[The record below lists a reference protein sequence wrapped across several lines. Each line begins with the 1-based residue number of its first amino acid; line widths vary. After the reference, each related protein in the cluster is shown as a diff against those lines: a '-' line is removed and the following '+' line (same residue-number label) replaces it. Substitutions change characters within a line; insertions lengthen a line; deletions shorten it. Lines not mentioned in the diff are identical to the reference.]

1 MMILKRKE
9 IIAAAL
15 VVMIGVAGYLNW
27 SYQDTIRVT
36 DGETYSETGKKLGEA
51 QYVSTTKNDED
62 ADKDET
68 EKKEDKKEDKKTKK
82 AEKSDDQAKS
92 TSADY
97 FTEARLEKESSRSK
111 SLEILNQTAANE
123 SFDAD
128 IRQKAQNQILKMA
141 EDVEKESMIEKVAQ
155 AKGYQEV
162 AVYIDGDSVKL
173 IVKKDSLNEQDVAKL
188 KDIIVEQTGISP
200 QNIKIVEMK

>member
-1 MMILKRKE
+1 MILKRKE

-62 ADKDET
+62 ADKSDS
-68 EKKEDKKEDKKTKK
+68 KDDKKDSKK
-82 AEKSDDQAKS
+82 AEKKNNQTDDQTKS

>member
-1 MMILKRKE
+1 MMVLKRKE

-36 DGETYSETGKKLGEA
+36 DGEAYSETGKKLGEA

-62 ADKDET
+62 ADKADS
-68 EKKEDKKEDKKTKK
+68 KDDKKDGKK
-82 AEKSDDQAKS
+82 AEKKNNQTDDQTKS

>member
-1 MMILKRKE
+1 MILKRKE

-62 ADKDET
+62 ADKSDS
-68 EKKEDKKEDKKTKK
+68 KDDKKDGKK
-82 AEKSDDQAKS
+82 AEKKNNQTDDQTKS

>member
-62 ADKDET
+62 ADKTDS
-68 EKKEDKKEDKKTKK
+68 KDDKKGGKK
-82 AEKSDDQAKS
+82 AEKKNNQTDDQTKS

>member
-62 ADKDET
+62 ADKTDS
-68 EKKEDKKEDKKTKK
+68 KDDKKDGKK
-82 AEKSDDQAKS
+82 AEKKNNQTDDQTKS

>member
-1 MMILKRKE
+1 MMVLKRKE

-36 DGETYSETGKKLGEA
+36 DGEAYSETGKKLGEA

-62 ADKDET
+62 ADKSDS
-68 EKKEDKKEDKKTKK
+68 KDDKKDGKK
-82 AEKSDDQAKS
+82 AEKKNNQTDDQTKS

>member
-1 MMILKRKE
+1 MMVLKRKE

-27 SYQDTIRVT
+27 SYQDTFRVT
-36 DGETYSETGKKLGEA
+36 DGETYTETGKKLGEA

-62 ADKDET
+62 ADKADS
-68 EKKEDKKEDKKTKK
+68 KDDKK
-82 AEKSDDQAKS
+82 AEKKTDQADDQAKS

>member
-1 MMILKRKE
+1 MILKRKE

-36 DGETYSETGKKLGEA
+36 DGEAYSETGKKLGEA

-62 ADKDET
+62 ADKSDS
-68 EKKEDKKEDKKTKK
+68 KDDKKDGKK
-82 AEKSDDQAKS
+82 AEKKNNQTDDQTKS

>member
-1 MMILKRKE
+1 MILKRKE

-62 ADKDET
+62 ADKTDS
-68 EKKEDKKEDKKTKK
+68 KDDKKDSKK
-82 AEKSDDQAKS
+82 AEKKNNQTDDQTKS

>member
-1 MMILKRKE
+1 MILKRKE

-62 ADKDET
+62 ADKSDSKDDKKDGKKE
-68 EKKEDKKEDKKTKK
+68 EKKNNQT
-82 AEKSDDQAKS
+82 DDQTKS

>member
-1 MMILKRKE
+1 MSKVAEQENKDMTE
-9 IIAAAL
+9 ETVQTEEAAEETKA
-15 VVMIGVAGYLNW
+15 AE
-27 SYQDTIRVT
+27 QT
-36 DGETYSETGKKLGEA
+36 GETSEPAEA
-51 QYVSTTKNDED
+51 AED
-62 ADKDET
+62 
-68 EKKEDKKEDKKTKK
+68 DKKDKK
-82 AEKSDDQAKS
+82 AEKKNNQTDDQTKS

>member
-62 ADKDET
+62 ADKSDS
-68 EKKEDKKEDKKTKK
+68 KDDKKDSKK
-82 AEKSDDQAKS
+82 AEKKNNQTDDQTKS

>member
-62 ADKDET
+62 ADKSDS
-68 EKKEDKKEDKKTKK
+68 KDDKKDGKK
-82 AEKSDDQAKS
+82 AEKKNNQTDDQTKS

>member
-62 ADKDET
+62 ADKTDSKDDKKDGKKE
-68 EKKEDKKEDKKTKK
+68 EKKNNQT
-82 AEKSDDQAKS
+82 DDQTKS

>member
-1 MMILKRKE
+1 MILKRKE

-62 ADKDET
+62 ADKADS
-68 EKKEDKKEDKKTKK
+68 KDDKKDDKK
-82 AEKSDDQAKS
+82 AEKKNNQTDDQTKS

>member
-1 MMILKRKE
+1 MMVLKRKE

-36 DGETYSETGKKLGEA
+36 DGETYTETGKKLGEA
-51 QYVSTTKNDED
+51 QYVSTTNQEED
-62 ADKDET
+62 AEKENPKEKKKE
-68 EKKEDKKEDKKTKK
+68 EKKED
-82 AEKSDDQAKS
+82 AKS
-92 TSADY
+92 ASADY

-155 AKGYQEV
+155 AKGYEEV

-173 IVKKDSLNEQDVAKL
+173 IVKKDSLTEQDVAKL

>member
-62 ADKDET
+62 ADKADS
-68 EKKEDKKEDKKTKK
+68 KDDKKDDKK
-82 AEKSDDQAKS
+82 AEKKNNQTDDQTKS

>member
-62 ADKDET
+62 ADKSDSKDDKKDGKKE
-68 EKKEDKKEDKKTKK
+68 EKKNNQT
-82 AEKSDDQAKS
+82 DDQTKS

>member
-1 MMILKRKE
+1 MMVLKRKE

-36 DGETYSETGKKLGEA
+36 DGETYTETGKKLGEA

-62 ADKDET
+62 ADKADS
-68 EKKEDKKEDKKTKK
+68 KDDKKDGKK
-82 AEKSDDQAKS
+82 AEKKNNQTDDQTKS

>member
-62 ADKDET
+62 ADKSDS
-68 EKKEDKKEDKKTKK
+68 KDDKKDDKK
-82 AEKSDDQAKS
+82 AEKKNNQTDDQTKS

>member
-36 DGETYSETGKKLGEA
+36 DGEAYSETGKKLGEA

-62 ADKDET
+62 ADKSDS
-68 EKKEDKKEDKKTKK
+68 KDDKKDGKK
-82 AEKSDDQAKS
+82 AEKKNNQTDDQTKS

>member
-62 ADKDET
+62 ADKSDS
-68 EKKEDKKEDKKTKK
+68 KDDKKDSKK
-82 AEKSDDQAKS
+82 AEKKNNQTDDQTKS

-123 SFDAD
+123 SFDAN

>member
-36 DGETYSETGKKLGEA
+36 DGEAYSETGKKLGEA

-62 ADKDET
+62 ADKSDS
-68 EKKEDKKEDKKTKK
+68 KDDKKDSKK
-82 AEKSDDQAKS
+82 AEKKNNQTDDQTKS

>member
-36 DGETYSETGKKLGEA
+36 DGEAYSETGKKLGEA

-62 ADKDET
+62 ADKSDG
-68 EKKEDKKEDKKTKK
+68 KDDKKDGKK
-82 AEKSDDQAKS
+82 AEKKNNQTDDQTKS

>member
-1 MMILKRKE
+1 MILKRKE

-62 ADKDET
+62 ADKTDS
-68 EKKEDKKEDKKTKK
+68 KDDKKDSKK
-82 AEKSDDQAKS
+82 AEKKNNQTDDQTKS

-128 IRQKAQNQILKMA
+128 IRQKAQNQILKMV

>member
-62 ADKDET
+62 ADKTDSKD
-68 EKKEDKKEDKKTKK
+68 EKKDGKK
-82 AEKSDDQAKS
+82 AEKKNNQTDDQTKS

>member
-1 MMILKRKE
+1 MMVLKRKE

-36 DGETYSETGKKLGEA
+36 DGETYTETGKKLGEA

-62 ADKDET
+62 ADKADS
-68 EKKEDKKEDKKTKK
+68 KDNKK
-82 AEKSDDQAKS
+82 AEKKTDQADDQAKS

>member
-1 MMILKRKE
+1 M
-9 IIAAAL
+9 
-15 VVMIGVAGYLNW
+15 
-27 SYQDTIRVT
+27 
-36 DGETYSETGKKLGEA
+36 
-51 QYVSTTKNDED
+51 
-62 ADKDET
+62 
-68 EKKEDKKEDKKTKK
+68 
-82 AEKSDDQAKS
+82 
-92 TSADY
+92 
-97 FTEARLEKESSRSK
+97 
-111 SLEILNQTAANE
+111 
-123 SFDAD
+123 
-128 IRQKAQNQILKMA
+128 KMA

>member
-1 MMILKRKE
+1 MMVLKRKE

-36 DGETYSETGKKLGEA
+36 DGETYTETGKKLGEA

-62 ADKDET
+62 ADKSDS
-68 EKKEDKKEDKKTKK
+68 KDDKKDGKK
-82 AEKSDDQAKS
+82 AEKKNNQTDDQTKS

>member
-1 MMILKRKE
+1 
-9 IIAAAL
+9 
-15 VVMIGVAGYLNW
+15 
-27 SYQDTIRVT
+27 
-36 DGETYSETGKKLGEA
+36 
-51 QYVSTTKNDED
+51 
-62 ADKDET
+62 
-68 EKKEDKKEDKKTKK
+68 
-82 AEKSDDQAKS
+82 
-92 TSADY
+92 
-97 FTEARLEKESSRSK
+97 
-111 SLEILNQTAANE
+111 
-123 SFDAD
+123 
-128 IRQKAQNQILKMA
+128 MA